1 MLNQNCHNHMVA
13 EPLIARITAGN
24 GLRSGD
30 ESFGAVV
37 VATGVSTVG
46 IWSEPCASCVC
57 VFHACVL
64 QTVKSSMIEQEV
76 HDLAQRIAHMEEYGH
91 SWAGDSRR
99 SGGHQTAG
107 ETSNIQW
114 CTRRL
119 AAYAR
124 GSGPHMEGE
133 RKKAVE

>member
-1 MLNQNCHNHMVA
+1 MVA

-57 VFHACVL
+57 YPCL
-64 QTVKSSMIEQEV
+64 
-76 HDLAQRIAHMEEYGH
+76 RP
-91 SWAGDSRR
+91 
-99 SGGHQTAG
+99 
-107 ETSNIQW
+107 SNSQ
-114 CTRRL
+114 
-119 AAYAR
+119 
-124 GSGPHMEGE
+124 
-133 RKKAVE
+133 KFND